1 MVDSSTQGQILETLA
16 SLSYR
21 EQDLDG
27 YLYEITR
34 AATHLLGVD
43 WSVVTCCDRHQ
54 DEVVAI

>member
-43 WSVVTCCDRHQ
+43 WSVVTCRDRHQ
-54 DEVVAI
+54 YEVVAI